1 MMFQD
6 PEVPGTGAHMASRA
20 ETFISPEQYLEAERR
35 AETKSEYLAG
45 QVFAMGGA
53 SERHNLIVANL
64 VAAIHAQLK
73 GRPCRVYPSDMRLRV
88 SETGLY
94 TYPDVTVV
102 CVSPQLEDANMDT
115 LLNPTMLIEVLSD
128 STERY
133 DRSRKAEHYRRIPS
147 LEEYLLI
154 AQDRPRIERYR
165 RQGEREWLL
174 SEAIGLD
181 ESIELA
187 SIEGV
192 LALREVYERVF

>member
-1 MMFQD
+1 
-6 PEVPGTGAHMASRA
+6 MASRA